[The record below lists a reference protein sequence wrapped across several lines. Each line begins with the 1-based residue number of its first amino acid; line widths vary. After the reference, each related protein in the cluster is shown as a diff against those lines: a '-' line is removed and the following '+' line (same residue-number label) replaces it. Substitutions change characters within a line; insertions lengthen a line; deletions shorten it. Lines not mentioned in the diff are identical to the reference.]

1 MSKRRDGGLGKGS
14 LGTGSSARRGSS
26 DRRSSAARG
35 ASTRDGLPEWVHKR
49 AGGRTPMGAK
59 ASARP
64 ASPDAQ
70 RGTSRDG
77 AQRERVAPKF
87 GRGRTPA
94 VAPEH
99 GGWSDRPIREAGP
112 GVRSGPSG
120 RSGPGV
126 RSGPSGRTG
135 QSGRSGP
142 SGRTGQ
148 SGRSGPSGRYAPGG
162 AAVHKGARG
171 REDAQSFRERE
182 SHGAVAE
189 RGQRQPSARGEADI
203 QAEFV
208 AGRRAV
214 LEALRS
220 DRALNKLLV
229 QDDVSGGSVGELLGI
244 ARAKGV
250 VIQRV
255 PRARLDEIAQSRG
268 HQGVLAYTA
277 AHPYADL
284 EQLLE
289 SVPKGK
295 PGLLVVLDGIED
307 PHNLGSILRS
317 AECAGAHGVIIP
329 KRRSVALTGAVA
341 KASAGAI
348 EYIPVARVG
357 NVNQVLKTLREL
369 GYWVVG
375 ADPDGTSLYDELDY
389 GAPTA
394 FVIGGEGRGLSA
406 LTAKS
411 CDALVR
417 LPMQGH
423 IASLNAGVAAGVL
436 LFEAI
441 RQRRSV

>member
-1 MSKRRDGGLGKGS
+1 
-14 LGTGSSARRGSS
+14 
-26 DRRSSAARG
+26 
-35 ASTRDGLPEWVHKR
+35 
-49 AGGRTPMGAK
+49 
-59 ASARP
+59 
-64 ASPDAQ
+64 
-70 RGTSRDG
+70 
-77 AQRERVAPKF
+77 
-87 GRGRTPA
+87 
-94 VAPEH
+94 
-99 GGWSDRPIREAGP
+99 
-112 GVRSGPSG
+112 
-120 RSGPGV
+120 
-126 RSGPSGRTG
+126 
-135 QSGRSGP
+135 
-142 SGRTGQ
+142 
-148 SGRSGPSGRYAPGG
+148 
-162 AAVHKGARG
+162 VHKGARG

-182 SHGAVAE
+182 WHGAVAE
-189 RGQRQPSARGEADI
+189 RGQPQPSARREADI
-203 QAEFV
+203 SAEFV

-277 AHPYADL
+277 AHSYAEI

-317 AECAGAHGVIIP
+317 SECAGAHGVIIP

-375 ADPDGTSLYDELDY
+375 ADPDGSSLYDDLDY

-394 FVIGGEGRGLSA
+394 FVIGGEGRGLSP